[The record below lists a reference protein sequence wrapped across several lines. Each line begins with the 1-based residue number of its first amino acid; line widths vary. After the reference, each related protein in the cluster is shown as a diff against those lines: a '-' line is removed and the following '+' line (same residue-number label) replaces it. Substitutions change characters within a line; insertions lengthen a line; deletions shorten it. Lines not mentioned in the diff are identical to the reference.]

1 MLTKP
6 WQQENFTVHTGC
18 PNAMGQYIIRDPR
31 DRRVLYDK
39 WSESSVNPY
48 GKNIGPVAGPVQIVL
63 NYQKVH
69 GGHHLCK

>member
-1 MLTKP
+1 MHIIFDNAIFP
-6 WQQENFTVHTGC
+6 DGNF
-18 PNAMGQYIIRDPR
+18 PR
-31 DRRVLYDK
+31 DHRVLYDK